1 VFFDKKLLFKPHV
14 RILAAKAL
22 TASNALRSLGKTT
35 RGVPLIFLQRAV
47 KACVLKKGY
56 FAAKTWWPGRTKT
69 KNGRRVLNRVDSHLG
84 LLEKVVLT
92 GARAILPV
100 YKTTQTIA
108 LYREARLRPL
118 EIELNLIA
126 GAFAART
133 ARLDPQHPLTARKT
147 QVLRTKKSNT
157 RLARLLLSLPRTEQV
172 NPL

>member
-1 VFFDKKLLFKPHV
+1 
-14 RILAAKAL
+14 
-22 TASNALRSLGKTT
+22 
-35 RGVPLIFLQRAV
+35 VPLIFLQRAV

-69 KNGRRVLNRVDSHLG
+69 KNRRRVLNRVDSHLG

-100 YKTTQTIA
+100 YKTTQTVA
-108 LYREARLRPL
+108 LYREARLRPP
-118 EIELNLIA
+118 EIKLNLIV

-133 ARLDPQHPLTARKT
+133 AWLDPQHPLTARKT

-172 NPL
+172 NPLQVPPWAIRETRADACKRIYAL